1 MTRGAGFVAAV
12 AATLTMAGG
21 AADQTTADSTGV
33 AESISGYVLTW
44 ADEFNG
50 SGQADTSNW
59 GYETGMPRNN
69 ELQYYRS
76 GADNAAQRDGRLVI
90 TLKKEQYGKGKNTAE
105 YTSASLITKGKR
117 SFQYGKYVFRARI
130 PTKKG
135 YWPVM
140 WLMGSNIDSV
150 DWAGCGEIDVQECY
164 WKDNVPNLLCN
175 FCWAGN
181 GNQSDYPTSWNIKNY
196 NVNSL
201 DAGGADAWS
210 SKYHTWAMDW
220 DENSIKIYL
229 DGTPENGYTDGFLL
243 NSQDLSATINGTGG
257 KGGSAG
263 QNPFRLP
270 QYILLNFPF
279 GGDAGGQCGIDDSG
293 LPAQMEVDYIRV
305 YRKVGTQDGLVGA
318 NVPDPEPDSAYAPT
332 KYGPAVY
339 DGYELSWSDEFNGT
353 GAPDASNWDYE
364 LGYVR
369 NNEAQNY
376 TRDNAVMKD
385 GALVITG
392 KKEQDGTYTSSS
404 IVTKGQRH
412 FLYGRYE
419 FRARIPTSGGAWPVM
434 WMMGTNYTWPN
445 GGEIDILEYY
455 CGTVLC
461 NWCWGGND
469 PNNMYSQSWNAKRT
483 PLTDFTNVD
492 PDWVNKF
499 HVWRMDWTEERCD
512 VYVDGVW
519 INGQDLSQTL
529 NPNDYGEGTAGIS
542 PFRKPQY
549 ILLDIAMGGNSGG
562 TIDDAALPMV
572 MEVDYVRCYKRTGT
586 NEGMFVPAPIDITP
600 GTGADYEPDGSAP
613 AKVDGYR
620 LCWNDE
626 FNEGNYPAAAN
637 WNVTEGS
644 TVAVGNGVLA
654 MTAQKQGDGS
664 LTWGEVNTKNL
675 HSFTNGIIDIRAR
688 IPVTKGLFTSMF
700 TKTVEENENFYA
712 YMEFLDAR
720 WISGAPLVAGWWQ
733 WNPDGDNGQWYDRQI
748 ANLVEKDPKWAA
760 KFHVWRYKVDS
771 ENVSISIDGA
781 QIFTYPL
788 AWMYHNGL
796 CTVGSDRFPHYLTMA
811 LYSNTDDATLDET
824 RIPASLEVDYVRCY
838 EPGEETVDPGD
849 DPGPGDDP
857 APAVSGPVPT
867 ASSWTSFES
876 AQGNVFSGVVPV
888 LEETGDAGEN
898 EQYIKDANKVI
909 SKLTDGFANTAD
921 TSCFYAIRNGAK
933 VTWSLS
939 APSDIREFRIYSGWG
954 DEGRSG
960 VAVES
965 IEVKYSA
972 DGAWVKLPNSTFNW
986 CKTYTDENTVTNAA
1000 PAGNLRL
1007 ISFADPSGADLAK
1020 GVEQVRITFGIQDN
1034 AWDGYAEIEAIGAL
1048 AAVPC
1053 YRYYRFK
1060 VEGTRSPDALMM
1072 QIADVIL
1079 RRGSLDITSARSEL
1093 LYDTETKPV
1102 NGLGG
1107 TDGTD
1112 VTPSGEQHANAAD
1125 SNATTKWLDFRC
1137 STNQT
1142 DAVRDA
1148 VWIAFDYGEP
1158 TVVTSYEWHTANDA
1172 DIRDPSAWRFQ
1183 GSSDGEK
1190 WIDLDV
1196 VSGFGAT
1203 LVRTSLAYSKA
1214 FGAQLFS
1221 LKSSTDDSTEYTT
1234 VADLVI
1240 NEFPDCD
1247 GYTRYQIVH
1256 GSGSP
1261 SDDAWKTYEPGT
1273 VPSDHVTFEFDVGDG
1288 GTESFV
1294 AYIAADGL
1302 PTLSYTC
1309 TIVRR
1314 IPRENGEVAIGEA
1327 LPSGYL
1333 TDFLHL
1339 GANFTTDD
1347 LAAAGFDTDLLAS
1360 HGGEANQRPYE
1371 GLAYTNLVPSAD
1383 CTSGTTLVWT
1393 PVHRDSGIFDPGER
1407 NYYTKYFHTYL
1418 HVPGA
1423 VSRSAYVYLRQD
1435 DDVRIW
1441 NNGELAVESLGWDNN
1456 AEKGPFA
1463 ITLYPGENSLTFR
1476 LREGDGGD
1484 YMAVRFADGSG
1495 NAFTDITYTPF
1506 SSSMFLVKD
1515 ASTGSG
1521 ATATSGSVKA
1531 TNLPQVDGFTKFQI
1545 VQCGAD
1551 GSASAGAEWQA
1562 YTKGET
1568 PSVAIAYA
1576 NPAKPGDAV
1585 SFRLFLSNADGT
1597 AETNF
1602 TASIVAQFTPSEDPD
1617 EPEPV
1622 DPAYVPS
1629 TGEPTVYA
1637 GYSMAWND
1645 EFNEEGAP
1653 NSADWRVE
1661 EGSTLACTG
1670 GALVLT
1676 AGSTEVANGENW
1688 AALDT
1693 RGKRQFKM
1701 GRYEI
1706 RAKLPF
1712 SNGVHASVWFN
1723 GDAEPKSESEYQCYN
1738 FIDAE
1743 YSWVDAGYWANSIAQ
1758 WWEWDSTEKDGWSA
1772 KDVGSVAGEDSDWAN
1787 KYHVYRLDWDETTMK
1802 VYVDDTLQWTY
1813 DITTWKTGDN
1823 ASPFADPD
1831 NLYKI
1836 MIGLDRRDVNNG
1848 SYASL
1853 PQTFAIDY
1861 IRYYTPVPVGDW
1873 PVVDGAQTATPADFL
1888 AAAKDGAVVVLPA
1901 SFAWDGNVL
1910 KKDGEP
1916 WATLP
1921 AIYSVQNGA
1930 VSLDAAQVRPVIGAD
1945 AQATVDGI
1953 AVVDGA
1959 VKINVTNAKAGLYYG
1974 YRFATALGSLDTAPV
1989 TWRGESAA
1997 QDGDLLIPA
2006 GDAGTAGFYRV
2017 IVGDRAPQN

>member
-76 GADNAAQRDGRLVI
+76 GADNAAQQDGRLVI

-332 KYGPAVY
+332 KFGPAVY

-562 TIDDAALPMV
+562 TIDDSALPMV

-811 LYSNTDDATLDET
+811 LFSNTDAATLDET
-824 RIPASLEVDYVRCY
+824 RIPAKLEVDYVRCY

-857 APAVSGPVPT
+857 DDPAPTPT
-867 ASSWTSFES
+867 GRLTTTTAGFSVTKALMGRNASSTGWDYQQSDVVDLASALAATPLAQWT
-876 AQGNVFSGVVPV
+876 ATRKV
-888 LEETGDAGEN
+888 LAGYTTEAHGD
-898 EQYIKDANKVI
+898 
-909 SKLTDGFANTAD
+909 
-921 TSCFYAIRNGAK
+921 
-933 VTWSLS
+933 
-939 APSDIREFRIYSGWG
+939 
-954 DEGRSG
+954 
-960 VAVES
+960 
-965 IEVKYSA
+965 
-972 DGAWVKLPNSTFNW
+972 FN
-986 CKTYTDENTVTNAA
+986 YDL
-1000 PAGNLRL
+1000 AGNLWGGIPPVNGLEAYVNGDRWEHSRWVMVRSSATL
-1007 ISFADPSGADLAK
+1007 VVPEAGAWTICLGTVQSADFAVTITGADKTFTMSTEDYADGRAVKTFNFPSAGEYALSVDWYTNDGDNLFLELSSAPGEVAPANFSTNTFSLIGEAVRNPVAD
-1020 GVEQVRITFGIQDN
+1020 GVQAN
-1034 AWDGYAEIEAIGAL
+1034 
-1048 AAVPC
+1048 

-1060 VEGTRSPDALMM
+1060 VENIRNAGSQMM
-1072 QIADVIL
+1072 QF
-1079 RRGSLDITSARSEL
+1079 SEL
-1093 LYDTETKPV
+1093 ELWNVGQNVTAWRAGYSSDTTTKPV
-1102 NGLGG
+1102 NGASGDNISPGNEQPGNVL
-1107 TDGTD
+1107 DG
-1112 VTPSGEQHANAAD
+1112 SLD
-1125 SNATTKWLDFRC
+1125 SKWLDFRA
-1137 STNQT
+1137 SPTQSQ
-1142 DAVRDA
+1142 AVRDA
-1148 VWIAFDYGEP
+1148 VWI
-1158 TVVTSYEWHTANDA
+1158 VVDFGKAQQVTGYRWFTAGDEHG
-1172 DIRDPSAWRFQ
+1172 RDPTAWRFQ
-1183 GSSDGEK
+1183 GSNDASA
-1190 WIDLDV
+1190 WYDLDV
-1196 VSGFGAT
+1196 VSEYAPT
-1203 LVRTSLAYSKA
+1203 ADRKTLAY
-1214 FGAQLFS
+1214 
-1221 LKSSTDDSTEYTT
+1221 
-1234 VADLVI
+1234 
-1240 NEFPDCD
+1240 
-1247 GYTRYQIVH
+1247 
-1256 GSGSP
+1256 
-1261 SDDAWKTYEPGT
+1261 
-1273 VPSDHVTFEFDVGDG
+1273 
-1288 GTESFV
+1288 
-1294 AYIAADGL
+1294 
-1302 PTLSYTC
+1302 
-1309 TIVRR
+1309 
-1314 IPRENGEVAIGEA
+1314 
-1327 LPSGYL
+1327 
-1333 TDFLHL
+1333 
-1339 GANFTTDD
+1339 
-1347 LAAAGFDTDLLAS
+1347 AAGLKTAV
-1360 HGGEANQRPYE
+1360 PY
-1371 GLAYTNLVPSAD
+1371 VP
-1383 CTSGTTLVWT
+1383 
-1393 PVHRDSGIFDPGER
+1393 
-1407 NYYTKYFHTYL
+1407 
-1418 HVPGA
+1418 
-1423 VSRSAYVYLRQD
+1423 
-1435 DDVRIW
+1435 
-1441 NNGELAVESLGWDNN
+1441 
-1456 AEKGPFA
+1456 AEPE
-1463 ITLYPGENSLTFR
+1463 P
-1476 LREGDGGD
+1476 
-1484 YMAVRFADGSG
+1484 
-1495 NAFTDITYTPF
+1495 
-1506 SSSMFLVKD
+1506 
-1515 ASTGSG
+1515 
-1521 ATATSGSVKA
+1521 
-1531 TNLPQVDGFTKFQI
+1531 
-1545 VQCGAD
+1545 
-1551 GSASAGAEWQA
+1551 
-1562 YTKGET
+1562 
-1568 PSVAIAYA
+1568 
-1576 NPAKPGDAV
+1576 
-1585 SFRLFLSNADGT
+1585 
-1597 AETNF
+1597 
-1602 TASIVAQFTPSEDPD
+1602 EDPD
-1617 EPEPV
+1617 PV

-1645 EFNEEGAP
+1645 EFNEDGAP

-1661 EGSTLACTG
+1661 EGSTLVCTG

-1676 AGSTEVANGENW
+1676 AKSTAVANGENW

-1723 GDAEPKSESEYQCYN
+1723 GDMGEESEWRCYN

-1743 YSWVDAGYWANSIAQ
+1743 YSWVDAGYYANSIAQ
-1758 WWEWDSTEKDGWSA
+1758 WWEWDSTAKDGWSA
-1772 KDVGSVAGEDSDWAN
+1772 LDIARVSEGRDDWAN
-1787 KYHVYRLDWDETTMK
+1787 KYHVWVLDWDEEKIRVTLDG
-1802 VYVDDTLQWTY
+1802 VLQWRH
-1813 DITTWKTGDN
+1813 DITAWKTGEN
-1823 ASPFADPD
+1823 APPFSDPD

-1836 MIGLDRRDVNNG
+1836 MIGLDRRDVYG
-1848 SYASL
+1848 SYESL
-1853 PQTFAIDY
+1853 PQTFEIDY
-1861 IRYYTPVPVGDW
+1861 IRYYTPVPLGEW
-1873 PVVDGAQTATPADFL
+1873 PAVDGVETKTPAEFL
-1888 AAAKDGAVVVLPA
+1888 AAVRDGSMVKIPS
-1901 SFAWDGNVL
+1901 SFAWDGAEL
-1910 KKDGEP
+1910 KKDGSA
-1916 WATLP
+1916 WASLP
-1921 AIYSVQNGA
+1921 DIYSVNNGEIYFNLGK
-1930 VSLDAAQVRPVIGAD
+1930 VIPVIGAD